1 MSEQQPQQQPPWSY
15 GPPAPPAAPPPKSK
29 TPLIVGLVVVV
40 CVLAAVVIA
49 LVATSGGD
57 SSSGPL
63 GGAQTTAEEQTPI
76 EEASQACGNAGR
88 VDSEGRELVLE
99 GDGVSSSA
107 EAISDADC
115 VTGHLGMP
123 RGIQAQV
130 DNTTAYSGTQTA
142 TWDDYTITWSYNG
155 LSDSFFMSITQ
166 D

>member
-1 MSEQQPQQQPPWSY
+1 MSEQQPPWAYSSPVPPT
-15 GPPAPPAAPPPKSK
+15 PPPSKSK

-40 CVLAAVVIA
+40 CVLAAVVVA
-49 LVATSGGD
+49 LVATSGGG

-63 GGAQTTAEEQTPI
+63 GGAQATAEEQTPI

-88 VDSEGRELVLE
+88 VDPEGHEVVLE

-115 VTGHLGMP
+115 LTGHLAMP

-130 DNTTAYSGTQTA
+130 DHTTAMSGTQTA

-155 LSDSFFMSITQ
+155 VSDAFFMSITE